1 MPSRRAQTL
10 LRSLGLRARKQLGQH
25 FLVDRRVL
33 GKIVAA
39 ARLEPG
45 DRVIEVGPG
54 LGVLTRALARRAG
67 EVVAIEVDS
76 GLAQALRDTLADH
89 PNVRVIHADVLKVE
103 PASVVA
109 PPYKVVANL
118 PYYITAPVLRHFL
131 EAQVR
136 PERMVVMVQREVA
149 LKLVAG
155 PGDLGLLALS
165 VQFYSRPTLVA
176 TVSARSFY
184 PQPKVNS
191 AVVALDVLPRPA
203 LDVDPQHFFHVVKGG
218 FAAPRKQLRN
228 SLAQGLGVP
237 PAEAGRW
244 LEQAGIDPKRRP
256 EELSLEDWG
265 RLCQVVGH

>member
-1 MPSRRAQTL
+1 M

-25 FLVDRRVL
+25 FLVDTRVL
-33 GKIVAA
+33 GKIISA

-54 LGVLTRALARRAG
+54 LGVLTRALARHAG
-67 EVVAIEVDS
+67 EVVAIEVDR
-76 GLAQALRDTLADH
+76 GLAQALGNALAGLPH
-89 PNVRVIHADVLKVE
+89 VRIIVADVLQVD

-131 EAQVR
+131 EARVR
-136 PERMVVMVQREVA
+136 PQRMVVMVQREVA
-149 LKLVAG
+149 HKLVAG

-165 VQFYSRPTLVA
+165 VQLYSRPSLVA
-176 TVSARSFY
+176 TVPARSFY
-184 PQPKVNS
+184 PQPKVDS

-203 LDVDPQHFFHVVKGG
+203 LEVEPQRFFRVARAG

-228 SLAQGLGVP
+228 SLAQGLAVP
-237 PAEAGRW
+237 PADAVRW
-244 LEQAGIDPKRRP
+244 LDEAGIDPKRRP
-256 EELSLEDWG
+256 EELGLEEWG
-265 RLCQVVGH
+265 RLCQVVSLKEATS